1 MASHSNGIGVVQY
14 DLVGVGNAVG
24 TTIRSTRA
32 LTNHLT
38 VEGSLP
44 LAWPVESFGRTRLS
58 SPEAHLQYHWRVGSF
73 RPYAGGG
80 GGVSWRDAGALGRSE
95 VNLTLS
101 AAGGMRFDI
110 FGSDRSF
117 RRAASAR
124 HQAELRS
131 KHR

>member
-80 GGVSWRDAGALGRSE
+80 GGVPPRDTAP
-95 VNLTLS
+95 
-101 AAGGMRFDI
+101 AARV
-110 FGSDRSF
+110 
-117 RRAASAR
+117 
-124 HQAELRS
+124 RS
-131 KHR
+131 KGPNAPVVLEVRLRRGQPGAPETLHRPSQRQRAFHR